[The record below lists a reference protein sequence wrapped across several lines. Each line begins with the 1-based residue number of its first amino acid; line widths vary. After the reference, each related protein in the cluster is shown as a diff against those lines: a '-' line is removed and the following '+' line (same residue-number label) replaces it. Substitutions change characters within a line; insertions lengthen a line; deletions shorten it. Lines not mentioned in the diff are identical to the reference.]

1 MNEVTFEVSLK
12 ELKSL
17 TRFLRG
23 LGNSKCEVTV
33 ARIHFSLGN
42 LEAKVRGKCMVC
54 QG

>member
-1 MNEVTFEVSLK
+1 MNEVTFELSLK

-23 LGNSKCEVTV
+23 LGNSKCKGTM
-33 ARIHFSLGN
+33 ARTHFSLGN
-42 LEAKVRGKCMVC
+42 LETKVRGKCMVC